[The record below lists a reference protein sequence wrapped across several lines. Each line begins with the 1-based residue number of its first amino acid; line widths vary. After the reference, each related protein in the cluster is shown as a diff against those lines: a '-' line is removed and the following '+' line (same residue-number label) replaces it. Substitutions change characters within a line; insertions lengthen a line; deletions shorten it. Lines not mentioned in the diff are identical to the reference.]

1 MNDSS
6 TKFQSTENTEQTES
20 LADVGHTAADF
31 VPTGARR
38 MKNIMMASV
47 CSAVVKAL
55 RVEKNVMR
63 KFFAQNQEN
72 EQ

>member
-1 MNDSS
+1 
-6 TKFQSTENTEQTES
+6 
-20 LADVGHTAADF
+20 
-31 VPTGARR
+31 

-55 RVEKNVMR
+55 RVEKKCHAKNLCE
-63 KFFAQNQEN
+63 KQEN

>member
-1 MNDSS
+1 MTQN
-6 TKFQSTENTEQTES
+6 KQKES
-20 LADVGHTAADF
+20 LTDVGHTAADF

-55 RVEKNVMR
+55 RVAKNVMR
-63 KFFAQNQEN
+63 KFFAQNPEN